1 MCKNVLAST
10 TINEA
15 GLSALHAGPTLGSM
29 QCWQKCLEFHLSPAS
44 RLRRCADKK
53 TKTRLLQQLQ
63 YLLTKARMDNFL
75 LHI

>member
-15 GLSALHAGPTLGSM
+15 GLSALHAAPTLGSM

-44 RLRRCADKK
+44 RLRK
-53 TKTRLLQQLQ
+53 TKKLKQDRCN
-63 YLLTKARMDNFL
+63 NFN
-75 LHI
+75 IC